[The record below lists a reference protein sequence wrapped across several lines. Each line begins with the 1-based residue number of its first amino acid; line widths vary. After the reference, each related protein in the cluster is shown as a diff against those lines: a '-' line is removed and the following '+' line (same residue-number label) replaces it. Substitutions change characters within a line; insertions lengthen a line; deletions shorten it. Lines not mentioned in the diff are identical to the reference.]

1 MSNVIFDEE
10 VMDRLRA
17 RHPRYHSTA
26 YLFVLAA
33 LHHVIERL
41 PEPRHISG
49 QELAEG
55 VRDLALERFGPMART
70 VLEHWGIGATRDL
83 GDIVFALVDCGVLLR
98 QDEDSLSDFE
108 DVFDFEA
115 VFESGYPWGADLR
128 DP

>member
-26 YLFVLAA
+26 YLFILAS

-41 PEPRHISG
+41 PAPRHISG
-49 QELAEG
+49 QELSEG

-70 VLEHWGIGATRDL
+70 VLEHWGIHSTRDL
-83 GDIVFALVDCGVLLR
+83 GDIVFALVDLGVLLR
-98 QDEDSLSDFE
+98 QDDDSPDDFE
-108 DVFDFEA
+108 DVFDFDD
-115 VFESGYPWGADLR
+115 VFERGYPWGANL
-128 DP
+128 